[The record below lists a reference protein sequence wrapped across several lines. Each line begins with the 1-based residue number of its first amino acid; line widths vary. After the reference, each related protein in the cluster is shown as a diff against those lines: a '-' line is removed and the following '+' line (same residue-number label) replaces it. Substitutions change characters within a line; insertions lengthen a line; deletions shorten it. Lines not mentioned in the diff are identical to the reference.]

1 MKLSKEEVKH
11 IALLARLG
19 IDETELEEYQYQ
31 LSDILENFEVLNQI
45 DTKDLPPTTQTVSL
59 ENVLREDVSLPSYS
73 SYDIVS
79 NAPQQEEGFIK
90 VQAVLE

>member
-19 IDETELEEYQYQ
+19 IDETELEKFQYQ
-31 LSDILENFEVLNQI
+31 LSNILENFEVLNQI

-59 ENVLREDVSLPSYS
+59 ENVLREDVSQPSYS
-73 SYDIVS
+73 SHDIVL
-79 NAPQQEEGFIK
+79 NAPQKEDGFIK
-90 VQAVLE
+90 VQAVFE